1 MRWPFLDTSITQKN
15 YNLMPIVL
23 LVLVSCYFCD
33 MSQTAGGNSRL
44 ARMVVHRLEML
55 SAKDQLI
62 ARHASVVG
70 VVCPL
75 KVLLAVLPPPLVPYA
90 R

>member
-1 MRWPFLDTSITQKN
+1 MLSVSLYDLVPAIC
-15 YNLMPIVL
+15 LMSLCFVL
-23 LVLVSCYFCD
+23 C
-33 MSQTAGGNSRL
+33 QNAGGNSRL